1 MDYNSWID
9 QYPALQN
16 VKFGATAQT
25 GGMSLPQAGWGIP
38 GQGAASIADL
48 GALSTSSLPGT
59 AAGDAATAGVGG
71 FQFGANIPTFQLGL
85 GALQTGAGLWNAMNQ
100 NKLAKQQFNFTKDV
114 TNTNLNNQI
123 SSFNTQLEDR
133 ARSRAAV
140 EGQSD
145 AERDAYVDRN
155 RLTRS

>member
-9 QYPALQN
+9 QYPALAN

-25 GGMSLPQAGWGIP
+25 GGMAMPQAGWGMP
-38 GQGAASIADL
+38 GQSASIADL
-48 GALSTSSLPGT
+48 GALQVSNTPGT
-59 AAGDAATAGVGG
+59 AATDAAAGAGG

-85 GALQTGAGLWNAMNQ
+85 GALQTGFGLWNAMNQ
-100 NKLAKQQFNFTKDV
+100 NKLAKQQFKYTKSV
-114 TNTNLNNQI
+114 TDTNLNNQI
-123 SSFNTQLEDR
+123 SSFNTALEDR
-133 ARSRAAV
+133 ARARAAV

-145 AERDAYVDRN
+145 AERDAYVERN

>member
-9 QYPALQN
+9 QYPALAN

-25 GGMSLPQAGWGIP
+25 GGMPLSSGWGVP
-38 GQGAASIADL
+38 GQSSASIADL
-48 GALSTSSLPGT
+48 GALGGGSTTPGT
-59 AAGDAATAGVGG
+59 AAAAQGAAGGG

-85 GALQTGAGLWNAMNQ
+85 GALQTGFGLYNSMQQ
-100 NKLAKQQFNFTKDV
+100 NKLAKQAFNLTRDV

-123 SSFNTQLEDR
+123 ASYNTALADR

-145 AERDAYVDRN
+145 TERDAYIRDNSLR
-155 RLTRS
+155 RS